1 MADEAQHL
9 YRDDEEV
16 EEVLRRFESCEF
28 PPDGFNQRAHLTVAL
43 CYLLR
48 SSDREA
54 LERMRYSL
62 ARYIKARGITPSLY
76 HETIT
81 IFWLRRVRAFIE
93 RAGAARTLAELAND
107 LSDECANSRL
117 VLDYYS
123 KELIDS
129 DGARHGWVEP
139 DLRPLDF

>member
-9 YRDDEEV
+9 YRDDTEV
-16 EEVLRRFESCEF
+16 EEVVLRFESCEF
-28 PPDGFNQRAHLTVAL
+28 PPDDFNHRPHLTVAL

-48 SSDREA
+48 SSDTDA
-54 LERMRYSL
+54 LGRLRMNL
-62 ARYIKARGITPSLY
+62 ARYIKAHGITPTLY

-81 IFWLRRVRAFIE
+81 AFWLKRVRGFIE
-93 RAGAARTLAELAND
+93 RAGASRPLAELANE
-107 LSDECANSRL
+107 LSDECSDSRL
-117 VLDYYS
+117 VFQYYS

-129 DGARHGWVEP
+129 ESARRGWVEP

>member
-16 EEVLRRFESCEF
+16 EEVVRRFESCEF
-28 PPDGFNQRAHLTVAL
+28 LPDSFNHRSHLTVAL

-48 SSDREA
+48 SSDSEA
-54 LERMRYSL
+54 LERIRASL
-62 ARYIKARGITPSLY
+62 ARYIKAHGITPTLY

-81 IFWLRRVRAFIE
+81 VFWLRRVRAFIE
-93 RAGAARTLAELAND
+93 RAGAGRSLAELASE
-107 LSDECANSRL
+107 LPEECAGSRL
-117 VLDYYS
+117 VFDYYS

-129 DGARHGWVEP
+129 TRARSEWVEP